1 MNKSAQTPEL
11 AARHAPIGHQGIWH
25 SKNPPLEYPPYY
37 QNVRNA
43 LIRAG
48 HSVSEAHAIALTALR
63 RWASGEG
70 HVHDEVRQAARA
82 ALAEYEREREHH
94 P

>member
-1 MNKSAQTPEL
+1 MAQQEPSAAISRL
-11 AARHAPIGHQGIWH
+11 LRRC
-25 SKNPPLEYPPYY
+25 Y

-48 HSVSEAHAIALTALR
+48 HSESEAHAIALNALR

-82 ALAEYEREREHH
+82 ALAEYEQEREHH